1 MMNAYGRQVTGELL
15 SLQPEN
21 GVMSEID
28 MDTSQL
34 TLNKKRKILN
44 KSLILKKL
52 EGKKLNSCNVMIE
65 KYI

>member
-1 MMNAYGRQVTGELL
+1 MNAYGRQVTGELL

-52 EGKKLNSCNVMIE
+52 EGKN
-65 KYI
+65 